1 MHLPVP
7 FFLIFSKTWEATKG
21 RIQSQIHT
29 ECSVKLCA
37 FLCALRR
44 SKKELTVY
52 SYEADPLNG
61 VYVDPL
67 NGAMLT
73 PLIIDN

>member
-1 MHLPVP
+1 M
-7 FFLIFSKTWEATKG
+7 I
-21 RIQSQIHT
+21 I
-29 ECSVKLCA
+29 
-37 FLCALRR
+37 
-44 SKKELTVY
+44 VY
-52 SYEADPLNG
+52 SYEADPPNG